1 LIAVCVLA
9 AGVVVSTLPTT
20 EFTVE
25 WRHSVEKTR
34 WEERYRADGRQLL
47 LTSASIEAMGAGMEP
62 PPEARF
68 ADGRWTWQPMHP
80 LTELRLTR
88 SPYAADYTI
97 CWSGSCRALSALTGE
112 TGNTVSFRPC

>member
-9 AGVVVSTLPTT
+9 AGVVVATLPTA
-20 EFTVE
+20 EFTIE

-34 WEERYRADGRQLL
+34 WEERYRVAGRQLI

-68 ADGRWTWQPMHP
+68 ADGRWTWEPMRP
-80 LTELRLTR
+80 IADLRLTE
-88 SPYAADYTI
+88 SPYVPDYTI
-97 CWSGSCRALSALTGE
+97 CWNGRCHSLSELVGEKSGTAIFRA
-112 TGNTVSFRPC
+112 C